1 MSNDAARIKA
11 ASALREL
18 SHDFVGRDLSDAQLD
33 DLARRLD
40 DVLGVVRSAPLRE
53 RTATKEHVES
63 FKFVFPD
70 EQPAGRQ
77 HFFLD
82 SVVSGGANPMG
93 LDAMVRRDA
102 DVAVMEVSFGKAFEG
117 APGRAHGGVVAALID
132 ETMGFVS
139 AIHGLIAF
147 TAQLNITFLSPSPIN
162 ERVVAR
168 AWRTRHEGR
177 KQYVEAEVRS
187 GDSLIATAEAVFI
200 TIDVQKFLEH
210 IIIEST

>member
-1 MSNDAARIKA
+1 MSNDDRRIAA

-18 SHDFVGRDLSDAQLD
+18 GHDFVGRDLSDAQLEE
-33 DLARRLD
+33 LTRVLH
-40 DVLGVVRSAPLRE
+40 DVLSDVRSAPLRE
-53 RTATKEHVES
+53 RSATKEHVES

-93 LDAMVRRDA
+93 LDATVWRDA
-102 DVAVMEVSFGKAFEG
+102 ETAVMEVTFGKAFEG
-117 APGRAHGGVVAALID
+117 APGRTHGGVVAALID

-147 TAQLNITFLSPSPIN
+147 TAQLNITFVSPSPID
-162 ERVVAR
+162 EKVVAR
-168 AWRTRHEGR
+168 AWRTGHDGR

-187 GDSLIATAEAVFI
+187 AESLIATAEAVFI

-210 IIIEST
+210 ITIEST